1 MDLPAELVD
10 ATKVKIGP
18 DEALRLARTTQKI
31 VTGRGKKVLT
41 LAVEQA
47 SDEELLAVLLGPT
60 GNLKAPTL
68 RLGSTLVVGFVEPA
82 YQELFSASNDAS

>member
-1 MDLPAELVD
+1 VGLPAEWVD

-31 VTGRGKKVLT
+31 VAGRGKKVVT
-41 LAVEQA
+41 LAVDQA

-60 GNLKAPTL
+60 GYLKAPTL
-68 RLGSTLVVGFVEPA
+68 RLGGTLLVGFVEPA
-82 YQELFSASNDAS
+82 YQELFAASTDAS